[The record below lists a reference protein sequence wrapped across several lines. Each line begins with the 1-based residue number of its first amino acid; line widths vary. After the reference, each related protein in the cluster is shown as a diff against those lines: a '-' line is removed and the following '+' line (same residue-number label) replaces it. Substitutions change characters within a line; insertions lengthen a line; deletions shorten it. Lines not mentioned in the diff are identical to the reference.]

1 MSPLKFKEI
10 ANRDAWHTIRGF
22 VYQVNHTILRWVRLT
37 ESEALELERGEDID
51 TISKEIQNNAFRVL
65 EQLKYRESTISLN
78 QASILEILRTFY
90 LHKVN
95 NPGLNLYFRYVT
107 NAGYNMERP
116 AFFIDG
122 RKGIDVWKDL
132 ANLSSL
138 DGTNEDLKTIKRN
151 LLKRI
156 NEYTFKV
163 DQHDADD
170 IESASWQKFAEYVE
184 DDSCLIDFIKSF
196 EWSSDN
202 PNHEQVSDDII
213 LALEQQY
220 PGKPGKVIYERLFLY
235 VFKLLCS
242 PGLKRLEKCHLIE
255 QCELPE
261 LGAADKK
268 LLSLINHTLDE
279 FHTKLKAIENTLTNQ
294 SRELNQL
301 FQTVS
306 NLKSDTIFLKSD
318 TIFDL
323 KLGNLPISPPNLIA
337 NGTSRT
343 TKVNE
348 LLGFFEH
355 HRWIAFQGIIGT
367 GKSQLAALVSRQFTH
382 SFWLDMREVNDDP
395 TKAQLLLE
403 AFLSHIARQP
413 QMPDR
418 TIWLKNVFES
428 FPASSIVV
436 LNDLPEISIDSSA
449 LQQLLAGIG
458 SALEGTNVNLITT
471 SNQRLPLSV
480 YEILKDGLVKE
491 YKELEFTDEEIAE
504 CLVNQG
510 APENFL
516 KFVRL
521 IAIKTRRNPRL
532 TFSIIRHLRTLD
544 WVQDRRQLHSV
555 VFGQDFSSEVLID
568 VQRSISKYITDEK
581 TKELLYRLSLI
592 DWNFGFKEVEAI
604 SSVEKSIKFPGERLQ
619 QLINIWIQQLNN
631 QKFQVSP
638 IINNIGE
645 MNLSDVTVKQVHE
658 AFGNSLISN
667 GKVNQMTAQRAIIAF
682 TRAGKYNRA
691 GHLLFNFYL
700 SANTKEEIESLDNW
714 GYLSFWY
721 NTPLPIE
728 MDLPLRALIKLQ
740 QLRLNRR
747 LGRDTDAL
755 LTSVVEYLNSP
766 DLPDMESVIIKMM
779 LLVQHYNDLSLA
791 AFWDYLNF
799 VLQKWTWFCSKAPEL
814 VDLPSLSTLLWVPL
828 NRLIEENDI
837 RKWLLLANLMKK
849 NIGEDA
855 FSHAIASNVVS
866 VLCAEITSS
875 RNTELDDEVL
885 LKSQRS
891 RLQLLLDFFNQS
903 GHELLEAIVFRE
915 IVNLQFN
922 LSGDV
927 EELKTAISEML
938 GRIEN
943 TVGKFILTA
952 YLGRTLLLKNELKSA
967 REWLVNALNYKCV
980 EEINYTET
988 LINTAAAF
996 ADTDLGKSVA
1006 YCNEAVQIS
1015 FLRPIPVLYEY
1026 LQTMAEAGV
1035 AYWLLGDYNKAFNTY
1050 EIIVDR
1056 LYNKKREA
1064 NDLEWI
1070 RIFSLSGHNTGF
1082 MASMLLT
1089 GKPPMKD
1096 GEDYFVPYI
1105 GMFFGNQKDFS
1116 SHYRSSNDPLI
1127 AAQMAFFAD
1136 GLNMPQKAYKWSLRA
1151 FDLAR
1156 VGNDSS
1162 LLMICSTCSQYAIV
1176 NFKPVEAFESNLL
1189 FAAVSS
1195 HLDTGTSE
1203 NKYERLKDL
1212 DLGELLKVRPS
1223 EKWVTAESTTVLMTI
1238 LPLFIQVI
1246 SAELEGSI
1254 EKREWKEQF
1263 LNTIKNYIP
1272 DASDKLLWN
1281 LILEITTKILNNK
1294 ISIKELVHRAN
1305 TFNDQNRKELQI
1317 LCILGV
1323 TFTTKDD
1330 AESIVSLINTI
1341 PYLQKAFGPIRSISK
1356 YVLVPF
1362 VKDRAIHAI
1371 MNTFVGTRS
1380 ELQLLLDE
1388 MDQVDVSDEYALQ
1401 KVLRPAVDLS
1411 EVNIPD
1417 DRRRWLFDFEEI

>member
-1 MSPLKFKEI
+1 MSTPEFKEI
-10 ANRDAWHTIRGF
+10 ANRDAWHAIRGF
-22 VYQVNHTILRWVRLT
+22 VYQVNHTILRWVKLT

-51 TISKEIQNNAFRVL
+51 TIGKEIQNNASRVL

-78 QASILEILRTFY
+78 QASILEILRNFY

-156 NEYTFKV
+156 NEHTATV
-163 DQHDADD
+163 DQNDAED
-170 IESASWQKFAEYVE
+170 IESGTWQKFAEYVE
-184 DDSCLIDFIKSF
+184 DDGRLIDFIKSF

-202 PNHEQVSDDII
+202 PNHKQVSDDIV

-242 PGLKRLEKCHLIE
+242 PGLKRLEKCDLNE

-261 LGAADKK
+261 LGAADKQ
-268 LLSLINHTLDE
+268 LLSLINNTLDE
-279 FHTKLKAIENTLTNQ
+279 FHTKLKAIEDALTNQ
-294 SRELNQL
+294 SKELNQL

-306 NLKSDTIFLKSD
+306 NLKSDTV
-318 TIFDL
+318 FDL

-348 LLGFFEH
+348 LLGLFEH

-367 GKSQLAALVSRQFTH
+367 GKSQLAALVSRQFSH

-403 AFLSHIARQP
+403 AFLSHVASQP
-413 QMPDR
+413 QIPDR
-418 TIWLKNVFES
+418 TIWLRNVFAA

-449 LQQLLAGIG
+449 LQQLLSGIG
-458 SALEGTNVNLITT
+458 SALESTNVNLITT
-471 SNQRLPLSV
+471 SNHRLPLAL
-480 YEILKDGLVKE
+480 YETLREGLVKE
-491 YKELEFTDEEIAE
+491 YKEFDFTDEEIAE
-504 CLVNQG
+504 CLVSQG

-516 KFVRL
+516 KFIRL
-521 IAIKTRRNPRL
+521 IAVKTQRNPRL
-532 TFSIIRHLRTLD
+532 TFSIIRHLKTLK
-544 WVQDRRQLHSV
+544 WVQDHQQLYSV
-555 VFGQDFSSEVLID
+555 VFGKDFSSDVLID
-568 VQRSISKYITDEK
+568 AQRSISKYITDEK
-581 TKELLYRLSLI
+581 TRELLYRLSLI
-592 DWNFGFKEVEAI
+592 DWDFSFKEVEAI
-604 SSVEKSIKFPGERLQ
+604 SSVEEAIKFPNERMQ
-619 QLINIWIQQLNN
+619 QLINVWIQQLNN
-631 QKFQVSP
+631 QKFQISP

-645 MNLSDVTVKQVHE
+645 RNLPNDIVKQIHE
-658 AFGNSLISN
+658 AFGDSLISN
-667 GKVNQMTAQRAIIAF
+667 RSVNQMTAQRAIIAF

-700 SANTKEEIESLDNW
+700 SANTKEEIESLDSW
-714 GYLSFWY
+714 GYLSFWS
-721 NTPLPIE
+721 NSSLPIE
-728 MDLPLRALIKLQ
+728 MDLSLRALIKLQ

-747 LGRDTDAL
+747 LGRNTDAL
-755 LTSVVEYLNSP
+755 LASVVEYLNSTYIP
-766 DLPDMESVIIKMM
+766 DSEVVIIKMM

-791 AFWDYLNF
+791 TFWDYLDF

-837 RKWLLLANLMKK
+837 RKWLQLANLMKK

-855 FSHAIASNVVS
+855 FSHEIASNVVS

-875 RNTELDDEVL
+875 SDTELDDEVS

-891 RLQLLLDFFNQS
+891 RLQLLLDFFKHS
-903 GHELLEAIVFRE
+903 GHELLGAIVFRE

-922 LSGDV
+922 LSGDL
-927 EELKTAISEML
+927 EELKTAILEML

-943 TVGKFILTA
+943 EVGKFILTA
-952 YLGRTLLLKNELKSA
+952 YFGRTLLQNNELKSA
-967 REWLVNALNYKCV
+967 REWLVNALDYKCK

-996 ADTDLGKSVA
+996 ADTDLEKSIA
-1006 YCNEAVQIS
+1006 YCEEAVQIS
-1015 FLRPIPVLYEY
+1015 SSRSTFLLYEY
-1026 LQTMAEAGV
+1026 LQTLAETGV
-1035 AYWLLGDYNKAFNTY
+1035 AYWLFGDYSKAFSTY
-1050 EIIVDR
+1050 EILVDK
-1056 LYNKKREA
+1056 LYDIKREV
-1064 NDLEWI
+1064 NDPEWI
-1070 RIFSLSGHNTGF
+1070 RVFSLTGHATGF
-1082 MASMLLT
+1082 MASMLMT
-1089 GKPPMKD
+1089 GKPPEKD
-1096 GEDYFVPYI
+1096 GEDYFTPFT

-1116 SHYRSSNDPLI
+1116 TLYRPSNDALI

-1136 GLNMPQKAYKWSLRA
+1136 GLNMPQKAYEWSLKA

-1156 VGNDSS
+1156 TGKNDSS
-1162 LLMICSTCSQYAIV
+1162 FLMICSTCSQYAIV
-1176 NFKPVEAFESNLL
+1176 NFKPIEAFESNLL

-1195 HLDTGTSE
+1195 HVDTGTTG
-1203 NKYERLKDL
+1203 NKYDRLKDL

-1223 EKWVTAESTTVLMTI
+1223 EKWVTAENTTVLMTI
-1238 LPLFIQVI
+1238 LPLFIQAMY
-1246 SAELEGSI
+1246 AELDGST

-1263 LNTIKNYIP
+1263 LSTVKDYIP
-1272 DASDKLLWN
+1272 DASDKLLWD
-1281 LILEITTKILNNK
+1281 LILELTTKILNNK
-1294 ISIKELVHRAN
+1294 ISIKELIHRAN
-1305 TFNDQNRKELQI
+1305 TFSEQGRKELQI

-1330 AESIVSLINTI
+1330 GESIVSLINTI
-1341 PYLQKAFGPIRSISK
+1341 PYLQKAFGPIGSIGK

-1371 MNTFVGTRS
+1371 KNLFIGARS
-1380 ELQLLLDE
+1380 ELQMLLDG
-1388 MDQVDVSDEYALQ
+1388 VDGVDISDEHALQ
-1401 KVLRPAVDLS
+1401 KILRPAADLS
-1411 EVNIPD
+1411 EVNIPT
-1417 DRRRWLFDFEEI
+1417 DRQRWLHDFEEI